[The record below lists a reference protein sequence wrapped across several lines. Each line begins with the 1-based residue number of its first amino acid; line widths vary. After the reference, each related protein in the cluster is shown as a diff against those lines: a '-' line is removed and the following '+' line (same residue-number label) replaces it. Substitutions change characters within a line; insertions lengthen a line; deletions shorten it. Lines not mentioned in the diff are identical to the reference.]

1 MSRNVVIYGA
11 GGTIGSALALA
22 FAADGA
28 TLFLAGRHR
37 LALDEVAAQIADRG
51 GNAQVAEVDALDA
64 AEVEGHAASIPQI
77 DVSLNVIG
85 LGELQG
91 VPLIDLAPD
100 EFTRPVTDRVRT
112 QFLTAT
118 AAARRMV
125 VRGSGVVLL
134 LTASSAK
141 LAGPMM
147 GGFGVACAAIEGF
160 TRNLAG
166 ELGPHGVRVVCLRS
180 NYLPES
186 HPEIK
191 IDREHYLVEHTLLGR
206 LPTLAQLCGAA
217 VFAASEGAG
226 AMTGAVVNLT
236 CGAILD

>member
-1 MSRNVVIYGA
+1 MNRNVVIYGA
-11 GGTIGSALALA
+11 GGTIGSALARA

-28 TLFLAGRHR
+28 TLFLVGRHQP
-37 LALDEVAAQIADRG
+37 ALDKVAAEIADLG
-51 GNAQVAEVDALDA
+51 GGVHVAEVDALDA
-64 AEVEGHAASIPQI
+64 AEVEAHAGSIPRI

-125 VRGSGVVLL
+125 IRGSGVVLL

-166 ELGPHGVRVVCLRS
+166 ELGPQGVRVVCLRS
-180 NYLPES
+180 NYIPET
-186 HPEIK
+186 HPDVEIGG
-191 IDREHYLVEHTLLGR
+191 DHYLVESTLLGR

-217 VFAASEGAG
+217 VFAASEDAG
-226 AMTGAVVNLT
+226 AMTGAVLNLT